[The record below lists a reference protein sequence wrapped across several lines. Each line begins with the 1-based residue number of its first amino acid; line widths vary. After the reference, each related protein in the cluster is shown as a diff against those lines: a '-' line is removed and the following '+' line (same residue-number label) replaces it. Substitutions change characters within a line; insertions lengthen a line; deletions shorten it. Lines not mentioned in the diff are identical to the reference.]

1 MAPKRDIGWEHA
13 EPVGG
18 DKKIVQCRY
27 CGKIIHGG
35 ITRLKQHIA
44 HIAGQVGACP
54 GSPPDVTLELKKHLN
69 DGKSE
74 RATMKKRKAAALN
87 AFYNRSLCGYMHA
100 TDDENDDES
109 ECDTLEDE
117 LLSLEKMQLML
128 AMEESR
134 QTALIEELH
143 HKSHV
148 SRSRPV
154 TVGCGRS
161 LSTEA
166 NVINC
171 NDDDDGQDIDQKGLS
186 DMEVKQLKQAL
197 KESRYTAFLEEEQR
211 NCSTSSSFSGKDG
224 EKPGTDSTSCIFP
237 AEEKSIKNHIVRRPL
252 RLSTL
257 CISTMWKWEKLA
269 AELRKMQQISLQI
282 KILRRELD
290 HQRRKMHLAEQGNE
304 RLMGD
309 LVHIQKELNH
319 QIKDREKSQAELE
332 HKTLRIEK
340 EQLIAQIDVLKKTL
354 AEKDDELQ
362 DMEALNQTLIL
373 KERSSNLELQDA
385 RKELTSVLSNLVD
398 RTTIGVKRMGEVDQK
413 PFQDVCAKKFSR
425 SDWEVRS
432 VESISLWQ
440 EKVSNP
446 GWQPFKNTLK
456 DGKWQEII
464 DEDDGELKRLRHDW
478 GEDPYAAV
486 VNALL
491 ELNEYNPS
499 GRYVVQELWNFKEG
513 RKASL
518 QEVIQ
523 CMAQELKNTEAYKR
537 RM

>member
-54 GSPPDVTLELKKHLN
+54 RSPPDVTLELKKHLN

-74 RATMKKRKAAALN
+74 RATMKKRKAAALD

-100 TDDENDDES
+100 IDDENDDEC

-117 LLSLEKMQLML
+117 LSSLEKMQLML
-128 AMEESR
+128 AMQQSR
-134 QTALIEELH
+134 QTALIEELRR
-143 HKSHV
+143 KSHV
-148 SRSRPV
+148 SRSCPV

-161 LSTEA
+161 LSTEV
-166 NVINC
+166 NVINS

-224 EKPGTDSTSCIFP
+224 EKPGTDSTFCILP
-237 AEEKSIKNHIVRRPL
+237 AEEKSKKK
-252 RLSTL
+252 
-257 CISTMWKWEKLA
+257 M
-269 AELRKMQQISLQI
+269 RKMQQIRLQI
-282 KILRRELD
+282 KILRHELD

-304 RLMGD
+304 RLMED
-309 LVHIQKELNH
+309 LVHIQKEFNH
-319 QIKDREKSQAELE
+319 QTIKDREESQAELE
-332 HKTLRIEK
+332 RKTLRIEK
-340 EQLIAQIDVLKKTL
+340 DQLIAQIDVLKKTL

-432 VESISLWQ
+432 VESISLWE

-446 GWQPFKNTLK
+446 SWQPFKNTLK

-464 DEDDGELKRLRHDW
+464 DEDDCELKRLRHDW
-478 GEDPYAAV
+478 GEAAYTAV

-491 ELNEYNPS
+491 ELNECNPS
-499 GRYVVQELWNFKEG
+499 GRYVVPELWNFKEG

-523 CMAQELKNTEAYKR
+523 CMARELKNTKAYKR

>member
-1 MAPKRDIGWEHA
+1 M
-13 EPVGG
+13 
-18 DKKIVQCRY
+18 
-27 CGKIIHGG
+27 
-35 ITRLKQHIA
+35 
-44 HIAGQVGACP
+44 
-54 GSPPDVTLELKKHLN
+54 
-69 DGKSE
+69 
-74 RATMKKRKAAALN
+74 
-87 AFYNRSLCGYMHA
+87 
-100 TDDENDDES
+100 
-109 ECDTLEDE
+109 
-117 LLSLEKMQLML
+117 
-128 AMEESR
+128 
-134 QTALIEELH
+134 
-143 HKSHV
+143 
-148 SRSRPV
+148 
-154 TVGCGRS
+154 
-161 LSTEA
+161 
-166 NVINC
+166 
-171 NDDDDGQDIDQKGLS
+171 
-186 DMEVKQLKQAL
+186 
-197 KESRYTAFLEEEQR
+197 
-211 NCSTSSSFSGKDG
+211 
-224 EKPGTDSTSCIFP
+224 
-237 AEEKSIKNHIVRRPL
+237 
-252 RLSTL
+252 
-257 CISTMWKWEKLA
+257 
-269 AELRKMQQISLQI
+269 RKMQQISLQI

-398 RTTIGVKRMGEVDQK
+398 RTTIGVKRMGEIDQK

-446 GWQPFKNTLK
+446 SWQPFKNTLK

-478 GEDPYAAV
+478 GEDAYTAV